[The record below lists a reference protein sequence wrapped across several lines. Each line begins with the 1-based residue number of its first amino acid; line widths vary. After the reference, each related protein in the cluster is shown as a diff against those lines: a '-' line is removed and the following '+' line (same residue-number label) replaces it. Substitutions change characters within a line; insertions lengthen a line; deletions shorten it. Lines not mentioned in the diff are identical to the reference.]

1 MTRRTVSWT
10 KEMIKR
16 LTVLWGENHSISTIS
31 KTMTKE
37 FGVFISRNAV
47 AGKALRSGLPRRDNP
62 IEIAKKTSD
71 NRQQSK
77 PLPRI
82 KSKKLPSPPPW
93 MVKRDPAVAPTADS
107 SDEPLAKESTSA
119 LREIKPVPDL
129 EPRYAMFGKQCQF
142 IEGDPL
148 EPGSPFTCTEP
159 RIEGRPY
166 CEGHSR
172 RCFQKVLSKDDTE
185 DKRFVIKQRKW
196 RDLEVA

>member
-47 AGKALRSGLPRRDNP
+47 AGKALRSGLPRRDSP
-62 IEIAKKTSD
+62 IKIAKKT
-71 NRQQSK
+71 
-77 PLPRI
+77 
-82 KSKKLPSPPPW
+82 
-93 MVKRDPAVAPTADS
+93 